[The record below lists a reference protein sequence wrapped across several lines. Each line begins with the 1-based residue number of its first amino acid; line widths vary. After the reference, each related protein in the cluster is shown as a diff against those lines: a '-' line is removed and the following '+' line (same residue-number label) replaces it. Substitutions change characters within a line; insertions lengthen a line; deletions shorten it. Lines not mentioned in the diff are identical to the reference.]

1 MVIGNLTRK
10 ERVLDILADIH
21 DIHEIQNKDERIQQL
36 ESIAESIGELG
47 EKRSYE
53 QCLVHNL
60 AVLWRDDLTGAAG
73 FTIADD
79 IDRLHDYMQQS
90 LFSKTIRKP

>member
-1 MVIGNLTRK
+1 MVIGHLTRK
-10 ERVLDILADIH
+10 ERVFDILADIRDLH
-21 DIHEIQNKDERIQQL
+21 TIQDKDERIQQL

-60 AVLWRDDLTGAAG
+60 AVLWREGLNGAAG
-73 FTIADD
+73 FTIEND

-90 LFSKTIRKP
+90 LLSKTIR